1 MRGFAAL
8 PELGNGH
15 SSNGREN
22 KVSVVD
28 LKTLKLITKIETGE
42 NPDWIVYERSQ
53 KKIYTMNSRGK
64 SASVIDT
71 ATNKVGW
78 SMPRPASGTSTW
90 RISTRSSSTRRPA
103 VLEVVQTIKTVR
115 GARTM
120 TLDPATRIIYLA
132 ATVDEPQAPGSTD
145 RPKAAPAA
153 SAS

>member
-1 MRGFAAL
+1 MRGFAAV
-8 PELGNGH
+8 PELGKGY
-15 SSNGREN
+15 SSNGR
-22 KVSVVD
+22 
-28 LKTLKLITKIETGE
+28 E

-53 KKIYTMNSRGK
+53 KEIYTMVSRGK
-64 SASVIDT
+64 SASVTDT
-71 ATNKVGW
+71 ATNKVVATIPLEGKPETA
-78 SMPRPASGTSTW
+78 MVDARPASGRSTW